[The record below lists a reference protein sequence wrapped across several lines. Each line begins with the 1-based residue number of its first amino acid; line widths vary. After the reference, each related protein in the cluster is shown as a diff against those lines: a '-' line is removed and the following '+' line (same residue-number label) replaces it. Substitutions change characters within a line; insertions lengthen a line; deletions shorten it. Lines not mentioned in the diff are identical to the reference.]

1 MAITPDQRI
10 EHWATKFNVERTTR
24 TLEAMRPNMLA
35 NYSSAVAQLCAMEIA
50 VKQVLDLSGVHT
62 ILYVPYLN
70 FARRL
75 YKLSRTRGISGD
87 SFALAADVLLK
98 MYAARGLDPV
108 VLARIRSQVFD
119 VSAPPGP

>member
-1 MAITPDQRI
+1 MPVEPNQRI
-10 EHWATKFNVERTTR
+10 EHWAKKFNVERTTQ
-24 TLEAMRPNMLA
+24 TLENMRPQMLA
-35 NYSSAVAQLCAMEIA
+35 NYTAAVAELCTMEIA
-50 VKQVLDLSGVHT
+50 VKQVLDLSAVHT

-75 YKLSRTRGISGD
+75 YKLSRTRRISGD

-119 VSAPPGP
+119 IPAPSGP